1 VHEPTSIEL
10 KDGKVLVITWD
21 DGRVDQM
28 TAIDLRISCPCA
40 SCGTSTIPLVPA
52 LMANTHIQDVQF
64 VGAYAINLKFS
75 PDGHATGIFSYP
87 LLREIGEDVRT
98 S

>member
-1 VHEPTSIEL
+1 M
-10 KDGKVLVITWD
+10 
-21 DGRVDQM
+21 VD
-28 TAIDLRISCPCA
+28 
-40 SCGTSTIPLVPA
+40 
-52 LMANTHIQDVQF
+52 THIQDVQL
-64 VGAYAINLKFS
+64 VGSYAINLTFS

>member
-1 VHEPTSIEL
+1 MHEPKSIEL
-10 KDGKVLVITWD
+10 RDNTVLIVTWD
-21 DGRVDQM
+21 DGRIDHM
-28 TAIDLRISCPCA
+28 TAVDLRSKCPCA
-40 SCGTSTIPLVPA
+40 SCGTSSVPLVPA
-52 LMANTHIQDVQF
+52 LMVNTHIQDVQL
-64 VGAYAINLKFS
+64 VGAYAINLTFS

>member
-1 VHEPTSIEL
+1 MHEPNSIEL
-10 KDGKVLVITWD
+10 KDGTVLVITWD
-21 DGRVDQM
+21 DGRVDHM
-28 TAIDLRISCPCA
+28 TAIDLRTKCPCA
-40 SCGTSTIPLVPA
+40 SCGTSTIPLDPA
-52 LMANTHIQDVQF
+52 LMVNTHIQDVQF